1 MRKKKK
7 KKLKKSEV
15 TKMETWKLLNFPLP
29 KGCTKCT
36 ATHSLVPSERK
47 PEASLVTPTHQA
59 FE

>member
-1 MRKKKK
+1 MRKKK
-7 KKLKKSEV
+7 KKSEV

-36 ATHSLVPSERK
+36 ATHRLVPSERK